1 MRPSP
6 SEATERAYT
15 QRFTVRFQL
24 CRDVTLRFT
33 PLTIMRTYLSGII
46 LFLLA
51 CVSCTE
57 KELPIPTTQDLSG
70 TIWESE
76 FKVDTEDGKVPAKLT
91 FYFNSEDEVRVYLVG
106 PRFTRNNMRGE
117 YSLNKNILKHTVWVL
132 SPDGII
138 TEEVKSTWIIRK
150 RTEKTMVWDPTP
162 QGVDFR
168 DYIYLRGAVIKE
180 PITLYKKS

>member
-1 MRPSP
+1 
-6 SEATERAYT
+6 
-15 QRFTVRFQL
+15 
-24 CRDVTLRFT
+24 
-33 PLTIMRTYLSGII
+33 MRTYLSGII

-138 TEEVKSTWIIRK
+138 TE
-150 RTEKTMVWDPTP
+150 KTMVWDPTP

>member
-1 MRPSP
+1 
-6 SEATERAYT
+6 
-15 QRFTVRFQL
+15 
-24 CRDVTLRFT
+24 
-33 PLTIMRTYLSGII
+33 MRTYLSGII

-162 QGVDFR
+162 QGVDFWF
-168 DYIYLRGAVIKE
+168 YIYRHGAVIKE

>member
-1 MRPSP
+1 
-6 SEATERAYT
+6 
-15 QRFTVRFQL
+15 
-24 CRDVTLRFT
+24 
-33 PLTIMRTYLSGII
+33 MRTYLFGII

-76 FKVDTEDGKVPAKLT
+76 FNVESKKGQIPVKMTFYFDTEDKMRI
-91 FYFNSEDEVRVYLVG
+91 YSVG
-106 PRFTRNNMRGE
+106 PLTYDGLTGY
-117 YSLNKNILKHTVWVL
+117 YSLNKNILEYKVRLQNPFALLTGTETYTWV
-132 SPDGII
+132 
-138 TEEVKSTWIIRK
+138 IRK

-162 QGVDFR
+162 QGVDLSSYVKVF
-168 DYIYLRGAVIKE
+168 GATKTT

>member
-1 MRPSP
+1 
-6 SEATERAYT
+6 
-15 QRFTVRFQL
+15 
-24 CRDVTLRFT
+24 
-33 PLTIMRTYLSGII
+33 MRTYLSGII

-57 KELPIPTTQDLSG
+57 KELPTPTTKDLSG

-76 FKVDTEDGKVPAKLT
+76 FKVDTENGKVPAKLT
-91 FYFNSEDEVRVYLVG
+91 FYFNSENEVRVYLVG

-117 YSLNKNILKHTVWVL
+117 YSLNKNILKHTVWV
-132 SPDGII
+132 PGFR
-138 TEEVKSTWIIRK
+138 TEVVESTWIIRK

-162 QGVDFR
+162 HGVDFR
-168 DYIYLRGAVIKE
+168 DYIDLYGAVIKE

>member
-1 MRPSP
+1 
-6 SEATERAYT
+6 
-15 QRFTVRFQL
+15 
-24 CRDVTLRFT
+24 
-33 PLTIMRTYLSGII
+33 MRTYLSGII

-106 PRFTRNNMRGE
+106 PRFTRN
-117 YSLNKNILKHTVWVL
+117 KI
-132 SPDGII
+132 
-138 TEEVKSTWIIRK
+138 
-150 RTEKTMVWDPTP
+150 
-162 QGVDFR
+162 
-168 DYIYLRGAVIKE
+168 
-180 PITLYKKS
+180 

>member
-1 MRPSP
+1 
-6 SEATERAYT
+6 
-15 QRFTVRFQL
+15 
-24 CRDVTLRFT
+24 
-33 PLTIMRTYLSGII
+33 MRTYLSGII

-76 FKVDTEDGKVPAKLT
+76 FKVDTKKGKVPAKLT
-91 FYFNSEDEVRVYLVG
+91 FYFNSENEVRVYFAG
-106 PRFTRNNMRGE
+106 PEFTHNNMRGE

-162 QGVDFR
+162 QGVDLSSYVNVF
-168 DYIYLRGAVIKE
+168 GATKTT